1 MKIMIYGQVLF
12 VVVRFIFWLSA
23 TKRSEKAR
31 LESIPK
37 SEEEAGI
44 DPVEGA

>member
-1 MKIMIYGQVLF
+1 MKIMTYGRVLF

-44 DPVEGA
+44 DPVKGS